1 MSDME
6 IRKPGIFQR
15 AGDFL
20 KREIDGEKEKKEE
33 GTWSNSTLD
42 YVTKGG
48 VTGGLLGAGLGAVSH
63 AVGGDKTMTYKYEVP
78 VMKND
83 KIGEIPSNH
92 VAVNPDTGD
101 PAFVTADGHPVKGK
115 GVDVYGDVPER
126 TILGG
131 IKMREETAEA
141 TAKGHS
147 LVGSILGGAIIGT
160 IAGTVVGVAIKILN
174 DLIHPKHSSEPW
186 SRSAPPAWDNSG
198 AGPGPW
204 QRSAPGWNNST
215 PGDWSNSSPGW
226 KNSSPPPWSNSD
238 SSQPWQRSA
247 PSWDNSH
254 NKAPYNN
261 VHNRSHSNYSDIHS
275 NYSNTHSRSHSN
287 YSDIHNNY
295 SNTHSRSHSNYS
307 NTHSRSHSNYSNT
320 HSRSHSN
327 YSNSQSNSWD
337 RHVSY

>member
-15 AGDFL
+15 GADFL
-20 KREIDGEKEKKEE
+20 RREINGDKKEEE

-48 VTGGLLGAGLGAVSH
+48 VTGGLLGAGIGAVSH
-63 AVGGDKTMTYKYEVP
+63 YAGNDRTTEYTYQEP

-83 KIGEIPSNH
+83 VIGQIPSNH

-101 PAFVTADGHPVKGK
+101 PAFVKPDGHPVKGK
-115 GVDVYGDVPER
+115 GVDVYGNVPER

-131 IKMREETAEA
+131 IKMKDVTAEA
-141 TAKGHS
+141 TMKGHS
-147 LVGSILGGAIIGT
+147 LVGSIVGGAIIGT
-160 IAGTVVGVAIKILN
+160 VAGAVVGVAVKILN
-174 DLIHPKHSSEPW
+174 DIIHPKHSTEPW
-186 SRSAPPAWDNSG
+186 SRSAP
-198 AGPGPW
+198 
-204 QRSAPGWNNST
+204 T
-215 PGDWSNSSPGW
+215 PWSNSSPQ
-226 KNSSPPPWSNSD
+226 PWSNSGG
-238 SSQPWQRSA
+238 SQPWSKSA

-254 NKAPYNN
+254 HRA
-261 VHNRSHSNYSDIHS
+261 HSNYSNIHS

-287 YSDIHNNY
+287 YSDVHSNY
-295 SNTHSRSHSNYS
+295 SDTHSRSHSNYS

-327 YSNSQSNSWD
+327 YSNTHSNSWD